1 MGEKE
6 TECDGADMIGRN
18 IKYIYKPYFRISSL
32 KKLSLPVDASNATEK
47 DGNFLHFS
55 INQGHP
61 NSLFCSL
68 NCYLTTIVPETVRV
82 NNIYFTTDKPSSKG
96 KQGSKP
102 GISSTTWRTNLKGQM
117 TNLISRTIKKV
128 QIQEAN
134 ARNAGQQV
142 EGKKFRGSQADSLG
156 LGQSGEI

>member
-6 TECDGADMIGRN
+6 TDCDGADMIGRN

-32 KKLSLPVDASNATEK
+32 KRLPLPVDASNATEK
-47 DGNFLHFS
+47 EGWKDGNFLHFS
-55 INQGHP
+55 IESRPPQSPLDSG
-61 NSLFCSL
+61 SLK
-68 NCYLTTIVPETVRV
+68 CYLTTIVPETARV
-82 NNIYFTTDKPSSKG
+82 SNIYFTKDKPSSKG

-128 QIQEAN
+128 QTQEAN
-134 ARNAGQQV
+134 GRKCWPASGGQ
-142 EGKKFRGSQADSLG
+142 EM
-156 LGQSGEI
+156 